1 MSSAEDLRPRKA
13 TFLTSWR
20 KSYKKARKN
29 WFFAFLIDFVVI
41 VGTALVLSV
50 AIKAFF
56 IRSFYIPSGSMMD
69 TLQINDRIIVNVLV
83 PEVIPLEHGDVVVF
97 QDPGGWLG
105 AIPTVEKSSFQEIS
119 DFVLGTFGITA
130 PDSAEHLVKRVIG
143 LPGDTI
149 TCCDPQGRLLVNGV
163 PIDEAYLR
171 PGSIPSELDFSVTVP
186 QGSFWVMGDNRQNST
201 DSRYHQDLPSGGF
214 VDKSFVV
221 GRAVVI
227 SWPVENWIWLDN
239 YPDTFSVVPKS

>member
-1 MSSAEDLRPRKA
+1 MSTPEDLRPRKA

-20 KSYKKARKN
+20 RGLKKARKN
-29 WFFAFLIDFVVI
+29 WFLAFLIDFIVI

-83 PEVIPLEHGDVVVF
+83 PEVIPLNHGDVVVF

-105 AIPTVEKSSFQEIS
+105 AAPTVEKSTIQNIS

-143 LPGDTI
+143 LPGDTV
-149 TCCDPQGRLLVNGV
+149 TCCDSQGRLLVNGV
-163 PIDEAYLR
+163 PLDEPYLR
-171 PGSIPSELDFSVTVP
+171 SGSIPSEMEFTVTVP
-186 QGSFWVMGDNRQNST
+186 ADSYWVMGDNRQNST

-214 VDKSFVV
+214 VNRSFVV
-221 GRAVVI
+221 GRAFVI
-227 SWPVENWIWLDN
+227 SWPFEHWIWLDN
-239 YPDTFSVVPKS
+239 YPETFSDVPKP